1 MKAKTNLYSA
11 WLIVAL
17 GSTGSTRGDTGY
29 GVYAL
34 KSLWGSSH
42 CGSVVTNL
50 TGIHED
56 VGSTPGLAQRVKDP
70 ALPEAQVKFADTAW
84 LWLWLW
90 HRPAAAAL
98 IRPLDWELL

>member
-1 MKAKTNLYSA
+1 M
-11 WLIVAL
+11 
-17 GSTGSTRGDTGY
+17 
-29 GVYAL
+29 
-34 KSLWGSSH
+34 
-42 CGSVVTNL
+42 VTNL